1 MYRILLQNT
10 PLDMQAIM
18 KDAQAK
24 NITDAIKMD
33 ETITSD
39 KTGYAYFNDL
49 FVKRHK
55 KILWRYS
62 KKLSL
67 IIIGVAL
74 VIGIGELFF
83 DEVGM
88 IVQKFVLDYLPYF
101 IFILYSFNSS
111 KSVVQAM
118 FRNCDHSMLTYSFY
132 RRPEVI
138 LSLFRLRLR
147 SLILIKE
154 RNRKRNKFVSI
165 SNCLY
170 MYYFYQHFLFDSLFD
185 LLLFT
190 AAI

>member
-1 MYRILLQNT
+1 
-10 PLDMQAIM
+10 
-18 KDAQAK
+18 
-24 NITDAIKMD
+24 MD
-33 ETITSD
+33 EMITSD

-147 SLILIKE
+147 SLILI
-154 RNRKRNKFVSI
+154 N
-165 SNCLY
+165 
-170 MYYFYQHFLFDSLFD
+170 LFP
-185 LLLFT
+185 
-190 AAI
+190 AVA

>member
-1 MYRILLQNT
+1 
-10 PLDMQAIM
+10 
-18 KDAQAK
+18 
-24 NITDAIKMD
+24 MD

-67 IIIGVAL
+67 IVVGVVI

-132 RRPEVI
+132 RRPE
-138 LSLFRLRLR
+138 
-147 SLILIKE
+147 
-154 RNRKRNKFVSI
+154 
-165 SNCLY
+165 
-170 MYYFYQHFLFDSLFD
+170 
-185 LLLFT
+185 
-190 AAI
+190 